1 MKVRRVALIIKRKAV
16 PAADPKDGYADP
28 LVADAVKAQP
38 VVSDIKKSIAH
49 WERFP
54 APDARRQPC
63 RFCGDNLIM
72 RCRGE
77 EHARCLNF
85 HTAERRK
92 QGAKA

>member
-1 MKVRRVALIIKRKAV
+1 MVLIIKRKAV
-16 PAADPKDGYADP
+16 PVADP

-38 VVSDIKKSIAH
+38 VLSEIEKSMAA

-85 HTAERRK
+85 RTAERRK